1 MTTYRRDIMNLFRP
15 EMKGPVTGDFV
26 ERFDT
31 LLDRCGIPRDG
42 PDPAAE
48 PAPAVV
54 VILDVPADGSAA
66 TATATAAA
74 AAPVAPAAPAG
85 RLDVAGL
92 RQRLGLATGGGFDKA
107 ARAALFAR
115 LSNTQAPALTE
126 DDFQRV
132 ADELGVAPSI
142 IKAVRKV
149 EAPRGPFDDQG
160 RPSILYEKHVF
171 ARNTVPK
178 GKFNASNP
186 VLSAASWQPGTY
198 GAFSAQYGKLADA
211 CALDP
216 EAALRAC
223 SWGAFQVLGENAASI
238 GYASTFEMA
247 LALTESEAAHLECF
261 VRFIRSKGLITAL
274 KAAKPG
280 NAASCVA
287 FVKGYNGNGYAQ
299 NQYHIKLAQAA
310 L

>member
-1 MTTYRRDIMNLFRP
+1 MTTYRHDIMNLFRP
-15 EMKGPVTGDFV
+15 AMKGPVTADFV
-26 ERFDT
+26 NKFDA
-31 LLDRCGIPRDG
+31 LLDRCGVPRDG
-42 PDPAAE
+42 TD
-48 PAPAVV
+48 APAGGGTPVTV
-54 VILDVPADGSAA
+54 TLNLSTDAPADVG
-66 TATATAAA
+66 TAAPP
-74 AAPVAPAAPAG
+74 APVAPPAPAG
-85 RLDVAGL
+85 RLGVAGL
-92 RQRLGLATGGGFDKA
+92 RQRLGLPVDGAFDKA

-115 LSNTQAPALTE
+115 LSNMRAAALTE

-149 EAPRGPFDDQG
+149 EAPRGPFDNQG

-216 EAALRAC
+216 EAAFRAC

-238 GYASTFEMA
+238 GYASAFDMA
-247 LALTESEAAHLECF
+247 LALTESEAAHLDCF
-261 VRFIRSKGLITAL
+261 VRFIRSKGLVPAL
-274 KAAKPG
+274 KAARPG
-280 NAASCVA
+280 DPASCVA
-287 FVKGYNGNGYAQ
+287 FVKGYNGKGYAQ